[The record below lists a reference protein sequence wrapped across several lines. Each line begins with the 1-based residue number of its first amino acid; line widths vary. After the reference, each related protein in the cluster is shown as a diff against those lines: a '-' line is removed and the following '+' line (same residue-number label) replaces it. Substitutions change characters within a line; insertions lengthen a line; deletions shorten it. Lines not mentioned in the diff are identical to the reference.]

1 MASLL
6 TYEDYKNEKI
16 ANYKMVYNFFL
27 DLVKDNEEEY
37 LSTIQSV
44 VDDVP
49 LFKDI
54 LIDFYKHINER
65 PNFGVDTVFHALV
78 LLTDYHTNRLD
89 PITNSLRQSSVGTL
103 REYSAEELFD
113 LHRDTRTRELDERIR
128 SSLSNQSQ
136 QQPQLQ
142 QPLPQ
147 PPQVQRLTSP
157 QYFARSGTPFPKSQV
172 QRSIDRVLVF
182 PDEEGARRQQ
192 QQQHVRIPG

>member
-54 LIDFYKHINER
+54 LIDFYK
-65 PNFGVDTVFHALV
+65 L
-78 LLTDYHTNRLD
+78 Y
-89 PITNSLRQSSVGTL
+89 
-103 REYSAEELFD
+103 
-113 LHRDTRTRELDERIR
+113 
-128 SSLSNQSQ
+128 
-136 QQPQLQ
+136 
-142 QPLPQ
+142 
-147 PPQVQRLTSP
+147 
-157 QYFARSGTPFPKSQV
+157 
-172 QRSIDRVLVF
+172 
-182 PDEEGARRQQ
+182 
-192 QQQHVRIPG
+192 